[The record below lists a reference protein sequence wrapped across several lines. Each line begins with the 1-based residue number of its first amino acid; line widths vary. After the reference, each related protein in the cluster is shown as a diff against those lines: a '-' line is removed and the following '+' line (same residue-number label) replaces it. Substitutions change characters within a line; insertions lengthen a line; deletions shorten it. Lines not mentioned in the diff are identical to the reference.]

1 MLIYLF
7 ERQKD
12 GEGVFI
18 LPVHFP
24 DGYNRPC
31 CVRPKH
37 EPGTPPGLP
46 MWVAGAQ
53 ALKPSSASSHCISRE
68 LVRSLGLEQACSCLA
83 VPQCQ
88 PQIGCFKKKVQI
100 FRIWEKVNAII
111 VLSVHRRSSFIA
123 RVSLCACFL
132 HVVSLMFD
140 KHVHLPC
147 PLSSKEPLEKYIT
160 FKICLIFINS

>member
-1 MLIYLF
+1 MSLGLHRGYLCGWQ
-7 ERQKD
+7 ELKH
-12 GEGVFI
+12 
-18 LPVHFP
+18 LSHHL
-24 DGYNRPC
+24 RPL
-31 CVRPKH
+31 R
-37 EPGTPPGLP
+37 
-46 MWVAGAQ
+46 
-53 ALKPSSASSHCISRE
+53 CISRE

-83 VPQCQ
+83 APQCQ

>member
-1 MLIYLF
+1 MSLGLHLGCLCGWQ
-7 ERQKD
+7 ELKH
-12 GEGVFI
+12 
-18 LPVHFP
+18 LSHHL
-24 DGYNRPC
+24 RPL
-31 CVRPKH
+31 R
-37 EPGTPPGLP
+37 
-46 MWVAGAQ
+46 
-53 ALKPSSASSHCISRE
+53 CISSE

-83 VPQCQ
+83 APQCL
-88 PQIGCFKKKVQI
+88 PQIDCFKEKVQI

-147 PLSSKEPLEKYIT
+147 PLSSKEQLEKYIT